1 MDQRLFA
8 PPHDFSQLITSFIA
22 CKSLGIHRTPFLTCL
37 HAPHLCGRCLL
48 KVVRFSKFNEF
59 MSLKSL
65 ISFSLMLFVLLN
77 FLEDYLYCLKFAR
90 FFVTLFNCLIWDSEE
105 SCVVQYVKD
114 RLQRF
119 LYSVATIEWRISGS
133 NRWPLACH
141 ASALANWANPP
152 YLKGKWYSK

>member
-90 FFVTLFNCLIWDSEE
+90 FFVTLFNCLIEIRKNLVLSNM
-105 SCVVQYVKD
+105 SKIVCNVFYIV
-114 RLQRF
+114 LQ
-119 LYSVATIEWRISGS
+119 LSSGE
-133 NRWPLACH
+133 
-141 ASALANWANPP
+141 
-152 YLKGKWYSK
+152 